1 MYMCEYKYKCFCIKV
16 FKLNFEFWAKP
27 SRTKIFFDWRELLWS
42 ITVHQCVYANK
53 HTCLALITSCFSSY
67 RFHLSVCHSSHPTTL
82 WRKMLSTEPSQQR
95 LGLCHSPAECYLWH
109 CCSVQFQSWS
119 LLLISNG
126 THYPQWRKEDIVHR
140 FLLVLQRINLSQNVH
155 GDHIQKH

>member
-1 MYMCEYKYKCFCIKV
+1 MGTVNLGALRRGPYFFKKNLYLCMYMCEYKYKCFCIKV
-16 FKLNFEFWAKP
+16 FKLNFDFWAKP
-27 SRTKIFFDWRELLWS
+27 SRTKIGFDWRELLWS

-67 RFHLSVCHSSHPTTL
+67 RFHFSVCHSSHPTTL

-109 CCSVQFQSWS
+109 CCSVQFQY
-119 LLLISNG
+119 LGLCC
-126 THYPQWRKEDIVHR
+126 
-140 FLLVLQRINLSQNVH
+140 
-155 GDHIQKH
+155 